1 MRLRPPRTIL
11 LAVAWLLPA
20 WLSGCSHYHLGSGGG
35 TLPFSTLYVAPP
47 SNRTKLPQSRAII
60 GTLVRQA
67 FLRDGRVDLV
77 DRPDEADATLE
88 IALTD
93 YHREVAASR
102 EDDTGLA
109 RKFTLFLT
117 ASCRLRN
124 NRTGRI
130 LFENRIMTAQKE
142 SFTDNGLGDVPFG
155 LSNDQLQSEYNEL
168 PQLANAL
175 ADQVTHAVLDVW

>member
-1 MRLRPPRTIL
+1 MRLGPLRTIL
-11 LAVAWLLPA
+11 LAVAGLLTA
-20 WLSGCSHYHLGSGGG
+20 GLAGCSHYHLGPGGG
-35 TLPFSTLYVAPP
+35 ALPFATLYVAPV
-47 SNRTKLPQSRAII
+47 SNRTKLPQSRAIVSAQ
-60 GTLVRQA
+60 VRQA
-67 FLRDGRVDLV
+67 FLRDGRAVLV
-77 DRPDEADATLE
+77 DSPGEADATLE

-117 ASCRLRN
+117 ASCRFRD

-130 LFENRIMTAQKE
+130 WFEGRVVTAQKE
-142 SFTDNGLGDVPFG
+142 SFVDNGLGDVPLG

-168 PQLANAL
+168 PQLANSL
-175 ADQVTHAVLDVW
+175 ADQITHAVLDVW